1 MTTKIN
7 IEPAIKNKNWQ
18 EKYLNSSNNI
28 SNIFYSNQKEIIL
41 KSSKLSKRYNDD
53 NAIIYR
59 GNFISYDHR
68 GYLYLF
74 TKLKRK
80 YLNIIF
86 IKKSAKSIKKN

>member
-59 GNFISYDHR
+59 GNFISYDHK
-68 GYLYLF
+68 GFIYIYSP
-74 TKLKRK
+74 KLKK
-80 YLNIIF
+80 ENI
-86 IKKSAKSIKKN
+86 